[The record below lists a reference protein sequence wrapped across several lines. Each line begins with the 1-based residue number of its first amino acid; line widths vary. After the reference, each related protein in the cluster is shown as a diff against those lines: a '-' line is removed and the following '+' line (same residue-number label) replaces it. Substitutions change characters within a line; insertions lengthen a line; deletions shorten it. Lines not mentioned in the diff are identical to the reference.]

1 MAAYTTQRSCL
12 RLEACAHSQ
21 SRVILHLRFSSSL
34 QSPFHLFFP
43 SFVIRFN
50 IDSFEGHSKPQE
62 HPEPGYS
69 ISSAID
75 RSIEVSC
82 TIETT
87 ETYSSIFIPPKRSLA
102 GPTVSSTPSRGIQHS
117 FYLTRHSF
125 TGHQLLRHGSNTKR
139 PGMHSQLPRSL
150 LLHHCPCH
158 FHYIVCSFGTGT
170 YSYTYACIGRC
181 CI

>member
-1 MAAYTTQRSCL
+1 MSSCIFVSRPAYN
-12 RLEACAHSQ
+12 H
-21 SRVILHLRFSSSL
+21 RFTSSSL
-34 QSPFHLFFP
+34 PSLSVSTSTASRDISNLRSTPNLDTAFHQPLTEALRFHAQLKQLKLILP
-43 SFVIRFN
+43 S
-50 IDSFEGHSKPQE
+50 SFLQ
-62 HPEPGYS
+62 
-69 ISSAID
+69 
-75 RSIEVSC
+75 
-82 TIETT
+82 
-87 ETYSSIFIPPKRSLA
+87 KRSLA

-125 TGHQLLRHGSNTKR
+125 AGHQLLRHGSNTKR